1 MAKTSIELFSEL
13 TSTELV
19 IIKDGLTMETDRLRS
34 LLVQASTEEMKATL
48 DLVYRFKVDLEYKV
62 ADIIEAKLEE
72 DKLATTY

>member
-1 MAKTSIELFSEL
+1 MAKTSLELFSEL